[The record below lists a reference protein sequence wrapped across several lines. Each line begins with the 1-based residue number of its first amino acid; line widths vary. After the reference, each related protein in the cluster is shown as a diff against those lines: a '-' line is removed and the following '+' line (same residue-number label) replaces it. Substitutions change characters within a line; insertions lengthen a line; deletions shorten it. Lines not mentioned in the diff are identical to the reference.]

1 MPRNLK
7 LTLAYDGHD
16 FAGWQVQP
24 DRLSV
29 QGTLVSAFEH
39 LTGEKTL
46 PQGSGRTDAG
56 VHALAQVA
64 TVTTNSP
71 IPVDN
76 LVRALNDILPRS
88 IRILAAEEMPPDFHA
103 RRSAVAKTY
112 RYHVYRGAICSPF
125 QARYVYHHPY
135 PLDES
140 QMVQAA
146 ALVEGEH
153 DFTSFAA
160 VDPEKRK
167 EALTTDKERS
177 VTKSGLEEKIG
188 LKKKARGDAKSGIET
203 KGLNTKYEVET
214 KPRPETNADVET
226 NNLELEI
233 DKPGL
238 EPNNVRTIF
247 HSQWQ
252 RHGDELIYTVRGNGF
267 LHHMVRNLVGTFLMV
282 GKGSLTIAD
291 VKRILE
297 LRDRSAAAATAPA
310 SGLFLVS
317 VEY

>member
-1 MPRNLK
+1 LARNLK

-24 DRLSV
+24 DRATI
-29 QGTLVSAFEH
+29 QGTLVSVIEQ

-56 VHALAQVA
+56 VHALAQTA
-64 TVTTNSP
+64 TVMLESP
-71 IPVDN
+71 IPAAN
-76 LVRALNDILPRS
+76 FGRALNDVLPRS
-88 IRILAAEEMPPDFHA
+88 IRVLAVEEMPPDFHA

-112 RYHVYRGAICSPF
+112 RYRIFRGDICSPF
-125 QARYVYHHPY
+125 LARYVYHHPY

-140 QMVQAA
+140 RMVQAA
-146 ALVEGEH
+146 ALLEGEH

-167 EALTTDKERS
+167 EVFETSKERLEPAKAGFE
-177 VTKSGLEEKIG
+177 TNKAGLE
-188 LKKKARGDAKSGIET
+188 T
-203 KGLNTKYEVET
+203 NKGL
-214 KPRPETNADVET
+214 
-226 NNLELEI
+226 EL
-233 DKPGL
+233 
-238 EPNNVRTIF
+238 NNVRTIF
-247 HSQWQ
+247 QSHWQ
-252 RHGDELIYTVRGNGF
+252 RQGEELIYTVRGNGF

-282 GKGSLTIAD
+282 GKGSLTVAD
-291 VKRILE
+291 VRRILQ

-310 SGLFLVS
+310 SGLFLVN

>member
-56 VHALAQVA
+56 VHALAQIA

-76 LVRALNDILPRS
+76 LIRALNDILPRS
-88 IRILAAEEMPPDFHA
+88 IRVLAAEEMPPDFHA

-112 RYHVYRGAICSPF
+112 RYHIYRGAICSPF

-140 QMVQAA
+140 RMIQAA
-146 ALVEGEH
+146 ALVEGAH

-167 EALTTDKERS
+167 ES
-177 VTKSGLEEKIG
+177 LE
-188 LKKKARGDAKSGIET
+188 LKKEILET
-203 KGLNTKYEVET
+203 KAGIKTDAGFET
-214 KPRPETNADVET
+214 ST
-226 NNLELEI
+226 
-233 DKPGL
+233 GL
-238 EPNNVRTIF
+238 EPNSATLANEAPLELNNVRTIF

-282 GKGSLTIAD
+282 GKGSLTVAD
-291 VKRILE
+291 VRRILE

>member
-1 MPRNLK
+1 MRNLK

-56 VHALAQVA
+56 VHALAQIV

-76 LVRALNDILPRS
+76 LIRALNDILPRS
-88 IRILAAEEMPPDFHA
+88 IRVLAAEEMPPEFHA

-112 RYHVYRGAICSPF
+112 RYHIYRGAICSPF

-140 QMVQAA
+140 RMIEAA

-167 EALTTDKERS
+167 ETLAADQETLAAKAGLQTNSAEPAH
-177 VTKSGLEEKIG
+177 KSGLE
-188 LKKKARGDAKSGIET
+188 R
-203 KGLNTKYEVET
+203 
-214 KPRPETNADVET
+214 
-226 NNLELEI
+226 
-233 DKPGL
+233 
-238 EPNNVRTIF
+238 NNVRTIF
-247 HSQWQ
+247 LSQWQ
-252 RHGDELIYTVRGNGF
+252 RHDDELIYTVRGNGF

-282 GKGSLTIAD
+282 GKGSLTVAD
-291 VKRILE
+291 VRRILE

>member
-1 MPRNLK
+1 MARNLK

-24 DRLSV
+24 DRVSV

-56 VHALAQVA
+56 VHALAQIA

-71 IPVDN
+71 IPADN
-76 LVRALNDILPRS
+76 LIRALNDILPRS
-88 IRILAAEEMPPDFHA
+88 IRVLAVEEMPPEFHA

-112 RYHVYRGAICSPF
+112 RYHIYRGAICSPF

-140 QMVQAA
+140 RMIEAA
-146 ALVEGEH
+146 TLVEGEH

-160 VDPEKRK
+160 VDPERSK
-167 EALTTDKERS
+167 E
-177 VTKSGLEEKIG
+177 GLEI
-188 LKKKARGDAKSGIET
+188 
-203 KGLNTKYEVET
+203 
-214 KPRPETNADVET
+214 
-226 NNLELEI
+226 
-233 DKPGL
+233 
-238 EPNNVRTIF
+238 NNVRTIF
-247 HSQWQ
+247 LSQWQ

-267 LHHMVRNLVGTFLMV
+267 LHHMVRNLVGTFLMA
-282 GKGSLTIAD
+282 GKGSLTVAD
-291 VKRILE
+291 VRRILE